1 MYKRFIIVLV
11 LFISLFISCGK
22 KETYPDIKLPATP
35 LLSLSSRWGV
45 VTSSYLR
52 MREKPD
58 INSKPV
64 ATLWKGYIL
73 EIVSKGSDE
82 NVVDDKSGYWYQI
95 TYGGL
100 QGWVFSSYINLFDSL
115 DEAERSSRE
124 LRR

>member
-1 MYKRFIIVLV
+1 MNKSFIVVFVLV
-11 LFISLFISCGK
+11 ISLFTSCGK
-22 KETYPDIKLPATP
+22 KATYPDIELPATP

-58 INSKPV
+58 RDSKPV
-64 ATLWKGYIL
+64 ATLWKGNIL

-82 NVVDDKSGYWYQI
+82 KVVDDKTGYWYQI

-100 QGWVFSSYINLFDSL
+100 QGWVFSSYIKLFDSL